1 MKSSKPTVV
10 HEDVELEP
18 EELADLTV
26 QAAKCG
32 VTTPKYLGYH
42 VLRSAYGALSPR
54 VVEFER
60 LAKLRQSETDTGE
73 GDGECGR

>member
-1 MKSSKPTVV
+1 MNHSKPTSIAAI
-10 HEDVELEP
+10 VELQP
-18 EELADLTV
+18 EEMADLTV

-42 VLRSAYGALSPR
+42 VLRSAYGAICPR

-60 LAKLRQSETDTGE
+60 LAKLRQSETGDDGKGE
-73 GDGECGR
+73 R